1 MQVSGGRPAG
11 PAAVDRFFMFVAA
24 QTKSSTHGNLE
35 SVTENT
41 RGPPRHSGNRD
52 KECPMH
58 AIRPSHPGADSELS
72 KPARLT
78 LVERP
83 APVLDRK
90 PALSLAPIERVRST
104 SATLRRIE
112 NMQKLIGELAL
123 HEMLADEIA
132 WFLKFSPSGARK
144 YIRDLREAGVIEL
157 ARYIEGTATYL
168 GKAVYQLT
176 PDPERVQAFLAAIVQ
191 PKREGAAPRK
201 ERPSLRDQNMAGSGR
216 HFHILADDTHY
227 AIRVNRGPV
236 TRDPLV
242 AALFG
247 SAPSM
252 QKEQQ

>member
-1 MQVSGGRPAG
+1 
-11 PAAVDRFFMFVAA
+11 MFVAA
-24 QTKSSTHGNLE
+24 QTIWRETGILDPKPPPISAIVIR
-35 SVTENT
+35 SVQ
-41 RGPPRHSGNRD
+41 
-52 KECPMH
+52 MH
-58 AIRPSHPGADSELS
+58 AVRQPQTLVQNEMKASPEMQATTA
-72 KPARLT
+72 KLT

-83 APVLDRK
+83 APAPLDRK
-90 PALSLAPIERVRST
+90 PALSMASIERVRST

-112 NMQKLIGELAL
+112 NMQKLIGELSL

-157 ARYIEGTATYL
+157 ARYVEGTATYL

-176 PDPERVQAFLAAIVQ
+176 PDPERVAAFLAAIVQ
-191 PKREGAAPRK
+191 PKREGAPPRK
-201 ERPSLRDQNMAGSGR
+201 ERPGIREQAMAGSGR

-236 TRDPLV
+236 MRDPLV

-247 SAPSM
+247 TAPSQ
-252 QKEQQ
+252 QKAE

>member
-1 MQVSGGRPAG
+1 MHAIPSNIPATDDLKTVQQEYRGSEQHAAMLDRSAALPVGGRP
-11 PAAVDRFFMFVAA
+11 PISM
-24 QTKSSTHGNLE
+24 
-35 SVTENT
+35 
-41 RGPPRHSGNRD
+41 
-52 KECPMH
+52 
-58 AIRPSHPGADSELS
+58 
-72 KPARLT
+72 
-78 LVERP
+78 
-83 APVLDRK
+83 
-90 PALSLAPIERVRST
+90 APIERVRST

-112 NMQKLIGELAL
+112 NMQKLIGELSG

-157 ARYIEGTATYL
+157 ARYVEGTATYL

-176 PDPERVQAFLAAIVQ
+176 PDPERVRAFLAAIVQ

-201 ERPSLRDQNMAGSGR
+201 DRPGVREQSMAGSGR

-247 SAPSM
+247 SAQSTQSGSQ
-252 QKEQQ
+252 QKSE

>member
-1 MQVSGGRPAG
+1 MK
-11 PAAVDRFFMFVAA
+11 AA
-24 QTKSSTHGNLE
+24 
-35 SVTENT
+35 
-41 RGPPRHSGNRD
+41 D
-52 KECPMH
+52 KP
-58 AIRPSHPGADSELS
+58 
-72 KPARLT
+72 RLT

-83 APVLDRK
+83 GPIPERK
-90 PALSLAPIERVRST
+90 ALSLAPIERVRST

-112 NMQKLIGELAL
+112 NMQKLIAELQQ

-144 YIRDLREAGVIEL
+144 YIRDLRDAGVIEL

-176 PDPERVQAFLAAIVQ
+176 PDPERVKMFLAAIVQ
-191 PKREGAAPRK
+191 PKREGAPPRK
-201 ERPSLRDQNMAGSGR
+201 ERPSLREQAMAGAGR

-247 SAPSM
+247 APTSL
-252 QKEQQ
+252 QKAQP

>member
-1 MQVSGGRPAG
+1 
-11 PAAVDRFFMFVAA
+11 
-24 QTKSSTHGNLE
+24 
-35 SVTENT
+35 
-41 RGPPRHSGNRD
+41 
-52 KECPMH
+52 MH
-58 AIRPSHPGADSELS
+58 AIRQTRPAAAADTARQEPRDGA
-72 KPARLT
+72 ARQHGKLA

-83 APVLDRK
+83 ALQPLQRA
-90 PALSLAPIERVRST
+90 PLSMAPIERVRST

-112 NMQKLIGELAL
+112 NMQKLIGELSM

-176 PDPERVQAFLAAIVQ
+176 PDPDRVRAFLAAIVQ
-191 PKREGAAPRK
+191 PKREGAPPRK
-201 ERPSLRDQNMAGSGR
+201 ERPGLREQHMAGSGR

-236 TRDPLV
+236 MRDPLV

-247 SAPSM
+247 SAPSQ
-252 QKEQQ
+252 QKEQS

>member
-1 MQVSGGRPAG
+1 
-11 PAAVDRFFMFVAA
+11 MFVAA
-24 QTKSSTHGNLE
+24 QTIGHGKGILDPKPPPISAIVIR
-35 SVTENT
+35 SVQ
-41 RGPPRHSGNRD
+41 
-52 KECPMH
+52 MH
-58 AIRPSHPGADSELS
+58 AVRQPQTLVQNEMKASPDMQATTA
-72 KPARLT
+72 KLT

-83 APVLDRK
+83 APAPLDRK
-90 PALSLAPIERVRST
+90 PALSMASIERVRST

-112 NMQKLIGELAL
+112 NMQKLIGELSL

-157 ARYIEGTATYL
+157 ARYVEGTATYL

-176 PDPERVQAFLAAIVQ
+176 PDPERVAAFLAAIVQ
-191 PKREGAAPRK
+191 PKREGAPPRK
-201 ERPSLRDQNMAGSGR
+201 ERPGIREQAMAGSGR

-236 TRDPLV
+236 MRDPLV

-247 SAPSM
+247 TAPSQ
-252 QKEQQ
+252 QKAE

>member
-1 MQVSGGRPAG
+1 
-11 PAAVDRFFMFVAA
+11 
-24 QTKSSTHGNLE
+24 
-35 SVTENT
+35 
-41 RGPPRHSGNRD
+41 
-52 KECPMH
+52 MH
-58 AIRPSHPGADSELS
+58 AVS
-72 KPARLT
+72 KQQT
-78 LVERP
+78 LVQNEMKASPEMQSTTAKLTSSLMDRSTP
-83 APVLDRK
+83 APLDRK
-90 PALSLAPIERVRST
+90 PALSMAPIERVRST

-112 NMQKLIGELAL
+112 NMQKLIAELSM

-176 PDPERVQAFLAAIVQ
+176 PDPERIATFLAAIAQ
-191 PKREGAAPRK
+191 PKREGAPPRK
-201 ERPSLRDQNMAGSGR
+201 ERPGVREQAMAGSGR

-236 TRDPLV
+236 MRDPLV

-247 SAPSM
+247 SAPSQ
-252 QKEQQ
+252 QKAE

>member
-1 MQVSGGRPAG
+1 MRAITPI
-11 PAAVDRFFMFVAA
+11 A
-24 QTKSSTHGNLE
+24 QTDLPQQAQQDNAE
-35 SVTENT
+35 Y
-41 RGPPRHSGNRD
+41 
-52 KECPMH
+52 
-58 AIRPSHPGADSELS
+58 GAGERA
-72 KPARLT
+72 ARLS

-83 APVLDRK
+83 APQPQQRA
-90 PALSLAPIERVRST
+90 PLSMAPIERVRST

-168 GKAVYQLT
+168 GKAVYRLT
-176 PDPERVQAFLAAIVQ
+176 PDPDRVRAFLAAIVQ
-191 PKREGAAPRK
+191 PKREGAPPRK
-201 ERPSLRDQNMAGSGR
+201 ERPGVREQNMAGAGR

-236 TRDPLV
+236 MRDPLV

-247 SAPSM
+247 CAPSQ
-252 QKEQQ
+252 QKEN

>member
-1 MQVSGGRPAG
+1 
-11 PAAVDRFFMFVAA
+11 
-24 QTKSSTHGNLE
+24 
-35 SVTENT
+35 
-41 RGPPRHSGNRD
+41 
-52 KECPMH
+52 MH
-58 AIRPSHPGADSELS
+58 AIRPPQHLVQNEMKAQTQPEQRDTSSSKLS
-72 KPARLT
+72 

-83 APVLDRK
+83 APAVPLDRK
-90 PALSLAPIERVRST
+90 PGLSMAPIERVRST

-112 NMQKLIGELAL
+112 NMQKLIGELSM

-176 PDPERVQAFLAAIVQ
+176 PEPERVQAFLAAIVQ
-191 PKREGAAPRK
+191 PKREGAPPRK
-201 ERPSLRDQNMAGSGR
+201 ERPGIREQSMAGAGR

-236 TRDPLV
+236 QRDPLV

-247 SAPSM
+247 SAPSQ
-252 QKEQQ
+252 QKLEL

>member
-1 MQVSGGRPAG
+1 MHAIQSNIPATDDLKTVQQEFGGSEQHASAAMMERGVSLPVGGRP
-11 PAAVDRFFMFVAA
+11 PISM
-24 QTKSSTHGNLE
+24 
-35 SVTENT
+35 
-41 RGPPRHSGNRD
+41 
-52 KECPMH
+52 
-58 AIRPSHPGADSELS
+58 
-72 KPARLT
+72 
-78 LVERP
+78 
-83 APVLDRK
+83 
-90 PALSLAPIERVRST
+90 APIERVRST

-112 NMQKLIGELAL
+112 NMQKLIGELSG

-176 PDPERVQAFLAAIVQ
+176 PDPERVRAFLAAIVQ

-201 ERPSLRDQNMAGSGR
+201 DRPGVREQSMAGSGR

-247 SAPSM
+247 SAQSTQSASQ
-252 QKEQQ
+252 QKANNTAE

>member
-1 MQVSGGRPAG
+1 M
-11 PAAVDRFFMFVAA
+11 
-24 QTKSSTHGNLE
+24 
-35 SVTENT
+35 
-41 RGPPRHSGNRD
+41 
-52 KECPMH
+52 
-58 AIRPSHPGADSELS
+58 
-72 KPARLT
+72 
-78 LVERP
+78 
-83 APVLDRK
+83 
-90 PALSLAPIERVRST
+90 APIERVRST

-112 NMQKLIGELAL
+112 NMQKLIGELSM

-176 PDPERVQAFLAAIVQ
+176 PDPDRVRAFLAAIVQ
-191 PKREGAAPRK
+191 PKREGAPPRK
-201 ERPSLRDQNMAGSGR
+201 ERPGLREQHMAGSGR

-236 TRDPLV
+236 MRDPLV

-247 SAPSM
+247 SAPSQ
-252 QKEQQ
+252 QKEQS

>member
-1 MQVSGGRPAG
+1 MY
-11 PAAVDRFFMFVAA
+11 
-24 QTKSSTHGNLE
+24 
-35 SVTENT
+35 
-41 RGPPRHSGNRD
+41 
-52 KECPMH
+52 
-58 AIRPSHPGADSELS
+58 AIRQNYGSATDLAQARQELYETRDM
-72 KPARLT
+72 PAKLA

-83 APVLDRK
+83 APVEPRL
-90 PALSLAPIERVRST
+90 PLSMAPIERVRST

-112 NMQKLIGELAL
+112 NMQKLIGELAQ

-176 PDPERVQAFLAAIVQ
+176 PDPERVRTFLAAIVQ
-191 PKREGAAPRK
+191 PKREGAPPRR
-201 ERPSLRDQNMAGSGR
+201 ERPALRDQVMAGNGR

-227 AIRVNRGPV
+227 AIRVNRAPV
-236 TRDPLV
+236 ARDPLV

-247 SAPSM
+247 AAPALH
-252 QKEQQ
+252 KAE

>member
-1 MQVSGGRPAG
+1 MQREPAK
-11 PAAVDRFFMFVAA
+11 A
-24 QTKSSTHGNLE
+24 
-35 SVTENT
+35 
-41 RGPPRHSGNRD
+41 D
-52 KECPMH
+52 KP
-58 AIRPSHPGADSELS
+58 
-72 KPARLT
+72 RLT

-83 APVLDRK
+83 GPVHERK
-90 PALSLAPIERVRST
+90 ALSLAPIERVRST

-112 NMQKLIGELAL
+112 NMQKLVAELQQ

-144 YIRDLREAGVIEL
+144 YIRDLRDAGVIEL

-176 PDPERVQAFLAAIVQ
+176 PDPERVKTFLAAIVQ
-191 PKREGAAPRK
+191 PKREGAPPRK
-201 ERPSLRDQNMAGSGR
+201 ERPSLREQAMAGAGR

-227 AIRVNRGPV
+227 AIRVNRAPV

-247 SAPSM
+247 NAPSM
-252 QKEQQ
+252 QKAQV

>member
-1 MQVSGGRPAG
+1 MASQ
-11 PAAVDRFFMFVAA
+11 PAA
-24 QTKSSTHGNLE
+24 K
-35 SVTENT
+35 
-41 RGPPRHSGNRD
+41 PRL
-52 KECPMH
+52 
-58 AIRPSHPGADSELS
+58 A
-72 KPARLT
+72 

-83 APVLDRK
+83 GPGTERK
-90 PALSLAPIERVRST
+90 ALSLAPIERVRST

-112 NMQKLIGELAL
+112 NMQKLIGELQQ

-168 GKAVYQLT
+168 GKAVYRLT
-176 PDPERVQAFLAAIVQ
+176 PDAERVQAFLAAIAQ
-191 PKREGAAPRK
+191 PKREGTPPRK
-201 ERPSLRDQNMAGSGR
+201 ERPSLREQSMAGSGR

-247 SAPSM
+247 APQSL
-252 QKEQQ
+252 QKAQQ